1 MSRIV
6 RLLAFQASSPMKA
19 NVTTANPSNAQ
30 DRGLGAVLSDLF
42 KARLTSLVLLTT
54 LVGYYCGRQHHALD
68 GLLLIHTLLGTA
80 LLACGAAALNQ
91 YMEREWDRK
100 MRRTASR
107 PLPAGELQPLTVLF
121 LGVCVSSFGM
131 IWLSLLVNSITGF
144 LGALTLGSY
153 LFVYTPLKRITSLNT
168 LVGAIPG
175 ALPPLMGWTAAYG
188 EVTIGGWSLFA
199 ILLFWQ
205 LPHFLAIAWMYR
217 DEYAAAGYVMLP
229 SVDPCGEKTAR
240 QAVCHAFGL
249 LPVRLAPFVFRLA
262 GELYLFGALILGMA
276 FLWSAIQ
283 FSRGLDRAS
292 ARKLFLMSILY
303 LPLLLGLLVFD
314 RK

>member
-1 MSRIV
+1 VKST
-6 RLLAFQASSPMKA
+6 A
-19 NVTTANPSNAQ
+19 TTATTSTI
-30 DRGLGAVLSDLF
+30 GLRSRSAVLSDLF

-54 LVGYYCGRQHHALD
+54 LVGYYCGRQNRPLD
-68 GLLLIHTLLGTA
+68 GILLIHALWGTA

-91 YMEREWDRK
+91 YLERHWDARMK
-100 MRRTASR
+100 RTASR

-121 LGVCVSSFGM
+121 LGVCVSSLGM
-131 IWLSLLVNSITGF
+131 IWLSVKVNPITGF
-144 LGALTLGSY
+144 LGALTLASY
-153 LFVYTPLKRITSLNT
+153 LFVYTPLKRVTHLNT
-168 LVGAIPG
+168 LAGAIPG

-188 EVTIGGWSLFA
+188 EVTLGGWSLFA

-217 DEYAAAGYVMLP
+217 GEYEAAGYVMLP

-249 LPVRLAPFVFRLA
+249 VPVSLAPFVFRVA
-262 GELYLFGALILGMA
+262 GEVYLFGALLLGMA

-283 FSRGLDRAS
+283 FSRTLDRTG

>member
-1 MSRIV
+1 V
-6 RLLAFQASSPMKA
+6 KTET
-19 NVTTANPSNAQ
+19 TTATTAMAA
-30 DRGLGAVLSDLF
+30 DRSLTAVLADLF

-54 LVGYYCGRQHHALD
+54 LVGYYCGRQNVPLD
-68 GLLLIHTLLGTA
+68 AILLVNALLGTA

-91 YMEREWDRK
+91 YMERHWDGQ
-100 MRRTASR
+100 MARTASR

-121 LGVCVSSFGM
+121 LGACVSSLGM
-131 IWLSLLVNSITGF
+131 IWLTLNVNTITGF
-144 LGALTLGSY
+144 LGALTLGTY
-153 LFVYTPLKRITSLNT
+153 LFVYTPMKRLTPLNT
-168 LVGAIPG
+168 LVGAVPG

-188 EVTIGGWSLFA
+188 EVTLGGWSLFA

-217 DEYAAAGYVMLP
+217 GEYAAAGYVMLP
-229 SVDPCGEKTAR
+229 AVDPCGEKTAR
-240 QAVCHAFGL
+240 QAVCHTFGL
-249 LPVRLAPFVFRLA
+249 IPVSMAPFVFRVA
-262 GELYLFGALILGMA
+262 GEIYLFGALILGMA

-283 FSRGLDRAS
+283 FSRVLDREG
-292 ARKLFLMSILY
+292 ARRLFFMSILY

>member
-1 MSRIV
+1 
-6 RLLAFQASSPMKA
+6 
-19 NVTTANPSNAQ
+19 
-30 DRGLGAVLSDLF
+30 
-42 KARLTSLVLLTT
+42 LTT
-54 LVGYYCGRQHHALD
+54 LVGYYCGRQNRPLDVTLMVHA
-68 GLLLIHTLLGTA
+68 LLGTA

-91 YMEREWDRK
+91 YLERHWDAR
-100 MRRTASR
+100 MTRTASR

-121 LGVCVSSFGM
+121 LGVCVSSLGM
-131 IWLSLLVNSITGF
+131 VWLSVKVNTITGF
-144 LGALTLGSY
+144 LGVLTLSSY
-153 LFVYTPLKRITSLNT
+153 LFVYTPLKRLTPLNT
-168 LVGAIPG
+168 LAGAVPG

-188 EVTIGGWSLFA
+188 DVTLGGWSLFA

-217 DEYAAAGYVMLP
+217 GEYAAAGYVMLP
-229 SVDPCGEKTAR
+229 AVDPCGEKTAR

-249 LPVRLAPFVFRLA
+249 VPVSLAPFVFRVA
-262 GELYLFGALILGMA
+262 GEIYLFGALVLGMV

-283 FSRGLDRAS
+283 FSRTLDRAG